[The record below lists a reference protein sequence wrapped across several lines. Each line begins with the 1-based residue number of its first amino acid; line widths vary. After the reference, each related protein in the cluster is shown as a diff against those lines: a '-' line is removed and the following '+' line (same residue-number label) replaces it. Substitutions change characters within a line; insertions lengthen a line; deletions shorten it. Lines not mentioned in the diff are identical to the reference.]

1 MDKNIQQL
9 INEFLFSLFKCVFS
23 YAMYS
28 VHASAHTNGRADAKW
43 YLERGVSSRTAGV
56 DQRSRQT
63 QAREREKKDEKH
75 ASDTSCRVF
84 VFLITCN
91 GFSWTVRA
99 FGGRDSEGG
108 AGHVHGRAA
117 SMTRGK
123 ITAGIFWSATWIPAD
138 CGHQKRHNHHHC
150 LR

>member
-1 MDKNIQQL
+1 MRCIRFIQARIQTDGQTL
-9 INEFLFSLFKCVFS
+9 
-23 YAMYS
+23 
-28 VHASAHTNGRADAKW
+28 NGIWKGAFRRGPPVLTSQVDRHR
-43 YLERGVSSRTAGV
+43 LE
-56 DQRSRQT
+56 
-63 QAREREKKDEKH
+63 REREKKDEKH